1 MFTETLSISPVLSL
15 CLCPILCVLS
25 WGTAVSSSPDTSRE
39 GGKDEMTER
48 QSGHGGDVAVMGED
62 EEEEVE
68 EEIEISESRQAH
80 MDVSQPTRH

>member
-1 MFTETLSISPVLSL
+1 
-15 CLCPILCVLS
+15 
-25 WGTAVSSSPDTSRE
+25 
-39 GGKDEMTER
+39 MTER
-48 QSGHGGDVAVMGED
+48 QSGRGGDVAVMGE